1 MLRAHLSKSL
11 SSNYCWT
18 VLLKSEVTVILTF
31 NSVAFSDMIF
41 SLLVLTVGL
50 AAAQDTY
57 SCPDGWEKEVTMC
70 EGKGL
75 AILAT
80 GGLKIAHPGIS
91 HHACKLKKS
100 IIHNITGGQIG
111 MPLLLVWPGRGGD
124 EVDSRSHLCRTHGIM
139 GC

>member
-31 NSVAFSDMIF
+31 NSVAFSDMIL

-70 EGKGL
+70 EGIGL

-91 HHACKLKKS
+91 HHACKLKKQKYNS
-100 IIHNITGGQIG
+100 QHY
-111 MPLLLVWPGRGGD
+111 R
-124 EVDSRSHLCRTHGIM
+124 RTDRDAGAS
-139 GC
+139 CLARTRW

>member
-31 NSVAFSDMIF
+31 HSVAFSDMIF

-70 EGKGL
+70 EGIGL

-91 HHACKLKKS
+91 HHACKLKKQKS
-100 IIHNITGGQIG
+100 NSEHY
-111 MPLLLVWPGRGGD
+111 R
-124 EVDSRSHLCRTHGIM
+124 RTDRDAGAS
-139 GC
+139 CLAQTRW

>member
-80 GGLKIAHPGIS
+80 GGLKIDHPGIS
-91 HHACKLKKS
+91 HHASKHKKQKS
-100 IIHNITGGQIG
+100 NSQHY
-111 MPLLLVWPGRGGD
+111 R
-124 EVDSRSHLCRTHGIM
+124 RTDQDAVAS
-139 GC
+139 CLAQTRW

>member
-18 VLLKSEVTVILTF
+18 VLLKSEVTVILAF
-31 NSVAFSDMIF
+31 RSVAFSDMIL

-80 GGLKIAHPGIS
+80 GGLKIDHSGIS
-91 HHACKLKKS
+91 HHACKLKKQKYNS
-100 IIHNITGGQIG
+100 EHY
-111 MPLLLVWPGRGGD
+111 R
-124 EVDSRSHLCRTHGIM
+124 RTDRDAGAS
-139 GC
+139 CLAQTRW

>member
-70 EGKGL
+70 EGKGW

-80 GGLKIAHPGIS
+80 VGSRLPIQGFPIMHASLKS
-91 HHACKLKKS
+91 KS
-100 IIHNITGGQIG
+100 IIQNITGGRRDF
-111 MPLLLVWPGRGGD
+111 L
-124 EVDSRSHLCRTHGIM
+124 
-139 GC
+139 